1 MDYNEY
7 RGVRGLVF
15 AEITQDTSAGYTTG
29 KWQRLSGVQGITDTP
44 SESSEAHYY
53 DNMAAIIIDSEGA
66 DEVALVISAPNN
78 KTKAALDGVSYN
90 AEKDAIINTP
100 KKRKYYAIGYIG
112 EKTDGT
118 EEAVIHYKGK
128 FSGGAVTRN
137 TKDDGTEATNLEYSF
152 AGIHTAAK
160 IATITEGE
168 TGKKTSAKKFT
179 VPLSETLTEE
189 DIFGAFTDDESAG
202 DVLTPDEILAL
213 A

>member
-15 AEITQDTSAGYTTG
+15 AEITQDTSAGYTAG

-44 SESSEAHYY
+44 NESSEAHYY

-66 DEVALVISAPNN
+66 DDVALVVSAPNN
-78 KTKAALDGVSYN
+78 KTKAALDGVAYN
-90 AEKDAIINTP
+90 VEKDAIINTP
-100 KKRKYYAIGYIG
+100 KQRKYYAIGYIG

-137 TKDDGTEATNLEYSF
+137 TKDDGTEATNLEYNY

-160 IATITEGE
+160 IATIDE
-168 TGKKTSAKKFT
+168 KKTSAKKFT

-189 DIFGAFTDDESAG
+189 DIFGTFGETDESSVE
-202 DVLTPDEILAL
+202 VLTPDDILAL
-213 A
+213 V